1 MNMANGDRIKELEQQ
16 LSNYRQTV
24 KELRIR
30 LKYYEWEFGKYNPE
44 FHIVYKTTNTI
55 TGEYYIG
62 RHSTYSL
69 RDGYLGSGNKIKK
82 SIIKHGEVNH
92 SRVVLGAC
100 PDKENLRKAELRYLN
115 EEKEAK
121 NPLCLNIQGV
131 RDMSWSDEN
140 PTKMIYE
147 IEDNN

>member
-1 MNMANGDRIKELEQQ
+1 MSMENGDRIKELEQQ

-30 LKYYEWEFGKYNPE
+30 LNYYEWEFGKYNPE

-62 RHSTYSL
+62 RHSTYNL
-69 RDGYLGSGNKIKK
+69 ADGYWGSGHKIKE
-82 SIIKHGEVNH
+82 SISKYGEENH
-92 SRVVLGAC
+92 SRVVLGIC

-131 RDMSWSDEN
+131 RDMSWSVDIPN
-140 PTKMIYE
+140 KMIYE
-147 IEDNN
+147 IEDKK

>member
-1 MNMANGDRIKELEQQ
+1 MNMESGDRIKELEQQ

-24 KELRIR
+24 KELRMR

-44 FHIVYKTTNTI
+44 FHIAYKTTNTI

-62 RHSTYSL
+62 RHSTYNL
-69 RDGYLGSGNKIKK
+69 RDGYLGSGNKIKE
-82 SIIKHGEVNH
+82 SIRKYGEENH
-92 SRVVLGAC
+92 SRVILGYG

-131 RDMSWSDEN
+131 RDMSWSDDIPN
-140 PTKMIYE
+140 KMIYE
-147 IEDNN
+147 IEDKK